1 MNANPLFEPTD
12 EEVRKTAYLLY
23 LASGCV
29 PGRDLE
35 NWLAARS
42 YVASQAP
49 ADAEKGQ
56 NPSTVLLHFPPN
68 AQATRG
74 PFDSL
79 SPFENRN

>member
-1 MNANPLFEPTD
+1 MNANPLIEPTD

-35 NWLAARS
+35 NWLSARS
-42 YVASQAP
+42 QMTAQELLSG
-49 ADAEKGQ
+49 EKAQ
-56 NPSTVLLHFPPN
+56 NSATILLHFPPN
-68 AQATRG
+68 ANASRG

-79 SPFENRN
+79 SPLENRN